1 MASSIQFS
9 VCFLYIPL
17 VPFLHVSYS
26 LLLALLILLVTYM
39 FNSSSLRL
47 FSLLFC
53 NNLAFYT
60 ICYYFSSVIYKN
72 TCPRCSSR
80 QFPYFIS
87 HRLPRLSLL
96 NICSNTPV
104 FTYHPI
110 YINLLESRSDHVSLV
125 TCLFLLFL
133 TSYLFIEILKLPVL
147 AAAPDI
153 KHPFSRIFP
162 ANTPIL
168 PKNPRQLG

>member
-1 MASSIQFS
+1 
-9 VCFLYIPL
+9 
-17 VPFLHVSYS
+17 
-26 LLLALLILLVTYM
+26 M

-110 YINLLESRSDHVSLV
+110 YINLLESRSDHVLLV

-147 AAAPDI
+147 AAAPDNCLTLYHFNI
-153 KHPFSRIFP
+153 
-162 ANTPIL
+162 IL
-168 PKNPRQLG
+168 QVVNIHFLCKFHGSTLFLYPMNIYLLIPLFVTSFFMIYLF